1 MPEVGL
7 WGGLRQVPSGFREVP
22 GELNPT
28 VGFYLRKNDPLFSQS
43 HPFVFPVTSSVLPF
57 GGGTLELTI
66 SNPLLLN

>member
-7 WGGLRQVPSGFREVP
+7 WGGLKQVPSGFREVP

-43 HPFVFPVTSSVLPF
+43 HPFV
-57 GGGTLELTI
+57 
-66 SNPLLLN
+66 